1 MFDYLSKSKT
11 AHNSINNHTKTDLSP
26 NKRKKTHMKYLS
38 RYAIIIFFVFI
49 FYNLFNYLQLV
60 TYHPCKFYFYL
71 LFLLVNLNNF
81 WNFFSHFII
90 AEPSFEMIDNFE
102 TLKLK
107 IDYLQNLV
115 DTKQN
120 DINNLKDAFSANVK
134 YYNNLVDKQ
143 KKILDSLRNNTINF
157 YGKNHNQL

>member
-1 MFDYLSKSKT
+1 
-11 AHNSINNHTKTDLSP
+11 
-26 NKRKKTHMKYLS
+26 
-38 RYAIIIFFVFI
+38 
-49 FYNLFNYLQLV
+49 
-60 TYHPCKFYFYL
+60 
-71 LFLLVNLNNF
+71 
-81 WNFFSHFII
+81 
-90 AEPSFEMIDNFE
+90 MIDNFE

-157 YGKNHNQL
+157 YGKKFEFD